1 MPSHRSLQAVIRR
14 GRQGVGHSARGAL
27 RTATVCPAGP
37 PAPAATPAR
46 WRNATGLRQRQVV
59 RAHPC
64 PCRSSVA
71 YCESRNRHYDH
82 HGKVLRGRKN
92 RNDIGIYQINRVW
105 HERRAK
111 TAGYDIWSPHGNAG
125 YALWLYREHG
135 IAPWA
140 ATARCQQY
148 PRAAPWRRPADRAL
162 ACPLFAATE
171 RAFDFFEGR
180 DFSGAHQHAAASRQ

>member
-1 MPSHRSLQAVIRR
+1 MHRPHRRRYTLSTPPPQEVASPVPSHRSLQAVIRR

-27 RTATVCPAGP
+27 RTATVCVLLALLLPLQPLRAG
-37 PAPAATPAR
+37 ATPH
-46 WRNATGLRQRQVV
+46 GLRQRQVV
-59 RAHPC
+59 RAHPL
-64 PCRSSVA
+64 PLPLQRVA

-111 TAGYDIWSPHGNAG
+111 KLGYDIWSPHGNAG

-148 PRAAPWRRPADRAL
+148 LARRGVVPPR
-162 ACPLFAATE
+162 
-171 RAFDFFEGR
+171 
-180 DFSGAHQHAAASRQ
+180 